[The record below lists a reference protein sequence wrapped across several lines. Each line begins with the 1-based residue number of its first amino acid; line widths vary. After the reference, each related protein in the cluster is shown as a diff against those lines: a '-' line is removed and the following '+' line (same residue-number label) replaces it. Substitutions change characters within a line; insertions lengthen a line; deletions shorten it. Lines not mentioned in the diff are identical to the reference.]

1 LQWFINLGTTGMLL
15 NYAIISWTYLR
26 FYYALKAQ
34 GISRDSLPYKT
45 FWQPFCGYYA
55 LCGTLIMAFVSGY
68 TVFLPGKWDTTTFF
82 FSYTMVGLVPL
93 LFIFWKVIA
102 RTRWRRLED
111 ITFFEAERMKI
122 DEYEAAMTSP
132 T

>member
-1 LQWFINLGTTGMLL
+1 LQ
-15 NYAIISWTYLR
+15 
-26 FYYALKAQ
+26 ALKAQ

-45 FWQPFCGYYA
+45 FWQPFCAYYA

-82 FSYTMVGLVPL
+82 FSYTMIGLVPL

-102 RTRWRRLED
+102 RTQVRYEGSSCALTNFIQSGED
-111 ITFFEAERMKI
+111 LKI
-122 DEYEAAMTSP
+122 SRFLRQKE
-132 T
+132 